1 VSAKLCNNSDYRVKR
16 KYEKITEKEQK
27 LLELNDIS
35 KERFYGRLTSGWTR
49 KDALMKPVI
58 KHQRITKE
66 ERRLMAENGIDSH
79 TFRSRVSRNMDRIEA
94 ATKPKRK
101 YKSKV

>member
-1 VSAKLCNNSDYRVKR
+1 MRVYLCYNSYYKPKR
-16 KYEKITEKEQK
+16 KYEKVSEKEQMMLK
-27 LLELNDIS
+27 KNGIS

-58 KHQRITKE
+58 KRQRITKE
-66 ERRLMAENGIDSH
+66 ERRLMEKNGIDNH
-79 TFRSRVSRNMDRIEA
+79 TFRSRVSRNMDRLEA

-101 YKSKV
+101 YGQKV

>member
-1 VSAKLCNNSDYRVKR
+1 MLKMNGV
-16 KYEKITEKEQK
+16 
-27 LLELNDIS
+27 S

-66 ERRLMAENGIDSH
+66 EKRLMEENGIDSH
-79 TFRSRVSRNMDRIEA
+79 TFRSRVSRNMNRLEA

-101 YKSKV
+101 YSQKV